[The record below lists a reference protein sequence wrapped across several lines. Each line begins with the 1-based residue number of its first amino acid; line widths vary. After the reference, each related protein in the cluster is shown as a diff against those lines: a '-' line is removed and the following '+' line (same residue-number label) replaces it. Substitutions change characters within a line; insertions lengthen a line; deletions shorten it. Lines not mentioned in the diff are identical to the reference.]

1 MLTCDHTW
9 TPLTDANKHNI
20 QHKSLALN
28 ETDSHK
34 QKLDIH
40 WKHFSYCKET
50 TYKLQGQQGG
60 NKDMEPNIEENN
72 KPIRSKRY
80 SVNPTI
86 MAIMR
91 PNNWKRIIIKVTTSL
106 VTLNLSLFHFS
117 MLILEKISISRISR
131 HSQ

>member
-1 MLTCDHTW
+1 
-9 TPLTDANKHNI
+9 
-20 QHKSLALN
+20 
-28 ETDSHK
+28 
-34 QKLDIH
+34 
-40 WKHFSYCKET
+40 
-50 TYKLQGQQGG
+50 
-60 NKDMEPNIEENN
+60 MEPNIEENN

-131 HSQ
+131 PSQ